1 MGCVPNYS
9 IIPYSKVILIDGK
22 MLAQLMI
29 ENNVGV
35 SGVINYKVK
44 KIDSDYFVEE

>member
-1 MGCVPNYS
+1 
-9 IIPYSKVILIDGK
+9 VILIDGE

-35 SGVINYKVK
+35 SGVINYEVK
-44 KIDSDYFVEE
+44 KIDSDYFIEE